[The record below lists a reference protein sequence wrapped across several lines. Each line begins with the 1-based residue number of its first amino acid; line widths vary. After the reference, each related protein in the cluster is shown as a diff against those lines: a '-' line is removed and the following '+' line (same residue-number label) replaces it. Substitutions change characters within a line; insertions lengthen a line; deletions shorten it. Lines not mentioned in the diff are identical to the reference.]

1 MRVRKLIFIMS
12 FLFLL
17 GCNMSGCK
25 LFSTEAIVDTKTDE
39 DGRLVLLDTLR
50 NWQDF
55 RATVDLQV
63 ANEKAGKMPPGVA
76 TWNDHWLRR
85 IEENRASRENAS
97 RYIGYI
103 VEARRSADLPELEGD
118 QS

>member
-1 MRVRKLIFIMS
+1 MGFWIWRCALSSLCSHCQQLTLRVFKMRVRKLIFIMS

-39 DGRLVLLDTLR
+39 DGRLVLLDPLR
-50 NWQDF
+50 HWQDF

-63 ANEKAGKMPPGVA
+63 ANEKAGTTTRGGA
-76 TWNDHWLRR
+76 RWNAHWFRR
-85 IEENRASRENAS
+85 D
-97 RYIGYI
+97 
-103 VEARRSADLPELEGD
+103 ADW
-118 QS
+118 